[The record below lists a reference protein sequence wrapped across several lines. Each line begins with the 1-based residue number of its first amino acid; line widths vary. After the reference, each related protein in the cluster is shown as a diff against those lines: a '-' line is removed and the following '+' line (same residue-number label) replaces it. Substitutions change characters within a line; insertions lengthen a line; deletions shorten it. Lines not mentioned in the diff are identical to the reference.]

1 MQAYTHFDYI
11 IVGAGLAGIAFAETC
26 LNNNKSIFVFD
37 NHSQNSSKIA
47 GGLYNPVIL
56 KRFSGLENAQEQLN
70 ELDRFYK
77 KLENK
82 LLSKFDYKFP
92 ILRKF
97 FSVEEMNNWFA
108 ASDKDS
114 LAPFLSLEIIND
126 QIAGI
131 DAPFGFGEVL
141 QTGFV
146 NTAHLLEKYQ
156 QYLSIQNS
164 FSNDIFEYNELN
176 VIENVIRY
184 KNISANNIVFAEGF
198 GIHAN
203 PYFSYLPLDGT
214 KGELFIVKA
223 PLLDLKLIINTS
235 LFIVPLGND
244 LFKIGATYNWQDKTD
259 QPTSDGKKELLNKIK
274 EILTC
279 KFEVI
284 QHFAGIRPTVRDRK
298 PLLGTHPIKPKFHII
313 NGLGTRG
320 VMIGPWAAQ
329 ILFNAIENQTTIEK
343 SININRFI
351 DMQK

>member
-1 MQAYTHFDYI
+1 MQKFTHFDYI
-11 IVGAGLAGIAFAETC
+11 VVGAGLAGIAFAETC

-56 KRFSGLENAQEQLN
+56 KRFSGLANAQEQLN
-70 ELDRFYK
+70 ELDMFYE

-82 LLSKFDYKFP
+82 LQSKIDYKTP

-97 FSVEEMNNWFA
+97 FSIEEMNNWFA

-114 LAPFLSLEIIND
+114 LAPFLSLEIIKD

-141 QTGFV
+141 QTGYV

-156 QYLSIQNS
+156 EYLSIQNR
-164 FSNDIFEYNELN
+164 FSNDIFDYNQLHTTD
-176 VIENVIRY
+176 NVIRY
-184 KNISANNIVFAEGF
+184 KNITANNIVFAEGF

-203 PYFSYLPLDGT
+203 PHFNYLPLDGT

-223 PLLDLKLIINTS
+223 PQLNLKLIINTS
-235 LFIVPLGND
+235 VFIVPLGNN

-259 QPTSDGKKELLNKIK
+259 QPTSGGKEELLNKIK
-274 EILTC
+274 EILIC
-279 KFEVI
+279 QFEI
-284 QHFAGIRPTVRDRK
+284 IDHFAGIRPTVRDRK
-298 PLLGTHPIKPKFHII
+298 PLLGTHPLNPKFHII

-320 VMIGPWAAQ
+320 VMIGPWAAK
-329 ILFNAIENQTTIEK
+329 ILFNAIENQITIEK
-343 SININRFI
+343 SININRFSHLL
-351 DMQK
+351 K